1 MSVYKYISIYKEA
14 LGLLVLCKKTKL
26 RIRKDKLEVEDRKE

>member
-1 MSVYKYISIYKEA
+1 MSIYEYIYNEA
-14 LGLLVLCKKTKL
+14 LRLLVLCKKTKL